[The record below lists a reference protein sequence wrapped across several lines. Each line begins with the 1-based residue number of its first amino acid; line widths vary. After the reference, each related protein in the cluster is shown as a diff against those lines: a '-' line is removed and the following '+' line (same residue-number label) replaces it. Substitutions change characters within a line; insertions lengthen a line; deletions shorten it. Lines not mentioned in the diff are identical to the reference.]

1 MALTDENGGGFNVS
15 MPVQPM
21 NYGNGNWGGYGVP
34 YAVPVA
40 GGFGGYGNGFGD
52 DFGGLIVLFLIAAM
66 FGGFG
71 GGWGG
76 FGMGGFGGEMFTFP
90 WLLNGQAGINAN
102 TNEGFNNAA
111 LATQISGLR
120 SDVTGGFSDTA
131 LSIAGLSRQVCETG
145 GNVTAAVT
153 GAQNAVAQQLYNNE
167 INSLNRSF
175 AAQTAVDNRLD
186 SLDMSLQKCCCDN
199 QLATESLR
207 YTVATEN
214 AADRAALSD
223 GIRDVIT
230 AQTAGTQRIL
240 DKLCDQELQAERR
253 ENDQLRTQLNMANLA
268 ASQAAQTAQLV
279 ADNTAQ
285 TQYIVNRVAPYPIP
299 AYPVNNPYGC
309 GGYGWN
315 NGFNNFGGNFGFNP
329 FGNVGFGNGSF

>member
-1 MALTDENGGGFNVS
+1 MALTDENGGGGFNVS

-21 NYGNGNWGGYGVP
+21 GGYGGYGGYPVG
-34 YAVPVA
+34 VPVY
-40 GGFGGYGNGFGD
+40 GGGYGNGGFGGFGD
-52 DFGGLIVLFLIAAM
+52 GSWIVLFLIAAM

-71 GGWGG
+71 GW
-76 FGMGGFGGEMFTFP
+76 GMGGFGGFGGWGADGAFP
-90 WLLNGQAGINAN
+90 WILASNAN
-102 TNEGFNNAA
+102 NQNATQDGFNQAA
-111 LATQISGLR
+111 TANSLTGIQAAVNSGF
-120 SDVTGGFSDTA
+120 GDTA
-131 LSIAGLSRQVCETG
+131 LGISGLSRQICETG
-145 GNVTAAVT
+145 SDVTAAVT
-153 GAQNAVAQQLYNNE
+153 GAQNSITQQLYNNE
-167 INSLNRSF
+167 IGSLNRSF

-268 ASQAAQTAQLV
+268 ASQAAQTAALV
-279 ADNTAQ
+279 ADNTQQ

-299 AYPVNNPYGC
+299 AYPVTNPYGC
-309 GGYGWN
+309 GNGFGFN
-315 NGFNNFGGNFGFNP
+315 NGFNNGFGFNP
-329 FGNVGFGNGSF
+329 FGSVGFGNGSF